1 MHGLAARLTV
11 SGMSPLE
18 DIEVRAQG
26 LPPEQRARL
35 AASLLASLPP
45 VLGDEDEG
53 LAVAR
58 QRDAELDRASAF
70 QCSEAEFRRAVLAA
84 RDR

>member
-1 MHGLAARLTV
+1 MRRLAARITV

-26 LPPEQRARL
+26 LPPDQRARL
-35 AASLLASLPP
+35 AASLLASLPA

-58 QRDAELDRASAF
+58 QRDAELDRDSAF

>member
-1 MHGLAARLTV
+1 MRGLAARLTV

-26 LPPEQRARL
+26 LPPDQRARL

-58 QRDAELDRASAF
+58 QRDAELDRDSGF